1 MNSARSF
8 FQLLYMGGVILV
20 AIWQLYWLIPGI
32 DMDRVQELMVLVF
45 LGILA
50 QWFAVSFPHGQMSG
64 GFALILATFM
74 LFDSA
79 AAAWVAGLSIL
90 LGQGIANRGNPIG
103 ATLFNACQWV
113 VAVVAA
119 GYAYQ
124 WCTEFLAGFGE
135 AAVGVYVPVLGFAI
149 CSLLLNHILIYF
161 YLLPKRRQY
170 PGQSWQDALKWDS
183 LTYLI
188 TVPLGLLIA
197 LIYPE
202 LGYVGL
208 MLLFLPVLILQL
220 LMRHYIHLHVANRE
234 LKVFFDVAV
243 YLNDNPQPDQLLE
256 FILLRVRDVFSY
268 HAGVA
273 YLMTGERNAY
283 SPVASSGHYARHV
296 NQSPVFYGEGVIGT
310 AIEEKRPIIIND
322 SKQELR
328 GQGEDGWSRLMRS
341 LLVVPLMAGNEVVG
355 VIVLG
360 ELRPASFDDN
370 HLRILTVL
378 GRQTVM
384 TIEKELATARLSHA
398 LSLDFLSGMLHPD
411 AFYQAFREL
420 CQNSGKHDRF
430 GILLLDVDNLKRVN
444 AEHGR
449 TSGDKLLEELSAL
462 VERYARN
469 GDLAARYG
477 GDEFILVLRQVYGE
491 RLTDLA
497 YRLRDRV
504 REHGFLSNLGRPVR
518 ITVSIGLAEYPQ
530 DAYDEDDLLQ
540 AAQFALEKAQKEGQ
554 NRVVVVGRKKN

>member
-1 MNSARSF
+1 MNSAGR
-8 FQLLYMGGVILV
+8 LLRMLYMGAIILL
-20 AIWQLYWLIPGI
+20 AIWQLYLLVPEL
-32 DMDRVQELMVLVF
+32 DLDRVRDLLVLVF

-50 QWFAVSFPHGQMSG
+50 QWLAVSFPHGQMSG
-64 GFALILATFM
+64 GFALILAAFV
-74 LFDSA
+74 LFNSA
-79 AAAWVAGLSIL
+79 AAAWIAGLSTL
-90 LGQGIANRGNPIG
+90 FGQGIANRGNPIRV
-103 ATLFNACQWV
+103 TLFNAGQWV
-113 VAVVAA
+113 LAVVAA
-119 GYAYQ
+119 GYVYQ
-124 WCTEFLAGFGE
+124 WCTEHFAGFGE
-135 AAVGVYVPVLGFAI
+135 TVVGSYIPILGFAL
-149 CSLLLNHILIYF
+149 CCLLVNHLLIYF

-170 PGQSWQDALKWDS
+170 PGQSWQDAIRWDG

-188 TVPLGLLIA
+188 TVPLGVLIA
-197 LIYPE
+197 MIYPE
-202 LGYVGL
+202 HGFTGL
-208 MLLFLPVLILQL
+208 LLLFLPVLVLQL

-234 LKVFFDVAV
+234 LKVFYDVAV
-243 YLNDNPQPDQLLE
+243 YLEDNPQPDQLLE
-256 FILLRVRDVFSY
+256 FILLRVRDIFSY

-273 YLMTGERNAY
+273 YLMSGERNAY
-283 SPVASSGHYARHV
+283 APVASSGHFARHV
-296 NQSPVFYGEGVIGT
+296 NQNQVFRGEGVIGA
-310 AIEEKRPIIIND
+310 AIEQRLPVIIND
-322 SKQELR
+322 SRQELR
-328 GQGEDGWSRLMRS
+328 WQGEDGWSRLMRS
-341 LLVVPLMAGNEVVG
+341 LLVVPLLSRNEVVG

-360 ELRPASFDDN
+360 EQRPSGFDDK
-370 HLRILTVL
+370 HLRIMTVL

-384 TIEKELATARLSHA
+384 TLEKELATARLSHA

-411 AFYQAFREL
+411 AFFQAFREL

-449 TSGDKLLEELSAL
+449 TGGDKLLEELSSL
-462 VERYARN
+462 VERFARN

-497 YRLRDRV
+497 YRLRDRI

-530 DAYDEDDLLQ
+530 DAYDEEDLLQ
-540 AAQFALEKAQKEGQ
+540 AAQLALEKAQKEGQ